1 MLTDRKTLETEQV
14 KSGKLGE
21 TLVKAKIIDKPEEL
35 ELGVKKLLADRK
47 DAEEQLADLTT
58 MVKTAQTEAK
68 KQKDLLTT
76 AETKL
81 VAADKMMQTI
91 KQELVDAKYLEPNAG
106 DEKIVQG
113 VKDVVKIVTTDSSK
127 ERWESCWL
135 NCAWP
140 RMR

>member
-14 KSGKLGE
+14 KSSKLGE

-58 MVKTAQTEAK
+58 LVKTAQTEAK
-68 KQKDLLTT
+68 TQKDLLTS
-76 AETKL
+76 AQTKL
-81 VAADKMMQTI
+81 VMADKTMQTI

-113 VKDVVKIVTTDSSK
+113 VKDVVKIVTTIRARSAGK
-127 ERWESCWL
+127 V
-135 NCAWP
+135 AG
-140 RMR
+140 